1 MKMYFDI
8 ASVVSLFSVVVIFAS
23 MYMRS
28 LKDKHNEEMNQ
39 ERRSRDFEEMY
50 RSIDNVENHLSQK
63 IESLERDML
72 DNMRNTEDA
81 IVTSTRSRRTK

>member
-1 MKMYFDI
+1 MYFDI
-8 ASVVSLFSVVVIFAS
+8 ASVVSLFSVVVIFA
-23 MYMRS
+23 MLYMRS
-28 LKDKHNEEMNQ
+28 LADRHKEEMDQ

-50 RSIDNVENHLSQK
+50 RSLDNVENHLSRK

>member
-1 MKMYFDI
+1 MYFDI

-28 LKDKHNEEMNQ
+28 LADKHRQEMDD

-50 RSIDNVENHLSQK
+50 RSIDNVENHLTRK
-63 IESLERDML
+63 IDSLERDML
-72 DNMRNTEDA
+72 DNTRNTEDA

>member
-1 MKMYFDI
+1 MYFDI
-8 ASVVSLFSVVVIFAS
+8 AAVVSLFSVVVIFAKL
-23 MYMRS
+23 YMGS
-28 LKDKHNEEMNQ
+28 LADRHREEMDQ

-50 RSIDNVENHLSQK
+50 RSIDNVENHLTRK

-72 DNMRNTEDA
+72 NNMRNTEDA